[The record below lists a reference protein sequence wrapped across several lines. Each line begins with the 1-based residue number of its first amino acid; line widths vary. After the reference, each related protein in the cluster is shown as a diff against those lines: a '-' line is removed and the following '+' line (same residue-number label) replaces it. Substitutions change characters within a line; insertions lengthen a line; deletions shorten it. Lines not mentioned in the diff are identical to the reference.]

1 LVGDTASFEY
11 GGDVMAEETGSFR
24 VTMRHVWE
32 EQQEM
37 KRLLQ
42 KVSDQL
48 PTVADKLAIHEKETG
63 EILKDHENR
72 LRSVEQ
78 RLWKVFGAI
87 AIIAGA
93 APFIARML

>member
-1 LVGDTASFEY
+1 MSEDTGPA
-11 GGDVMAEETGSFR
+11 FR

-48 PTVADKLAIHEKETG
+48 PNVAHKLEVHERETHQ
-63 EILKDHENR
+63 ILTDHENR
-72 LRSVEQ
+72 LRQVEQ
-78 RLWKVFGAI
+78 RLWKIFGAI

-93 APFIARML
+93 APFLARLM

>member
-1 LVGDTASFEY
+1 
-11 GGDVMAEETGSFR
+11 
-24 VTMRHVWE
+24 
-32 EQQEM
+32 M

-48 PTVADKLAIHEKETG
+48 PTVAQKLELHERETA

-72 LRSVEQ
+72 LRQVEQ

-87 AIIAGA
+87 ALIAGA
-93 APFIARML
+93 APFIARLI

>member
-1 LVGDTASFEY
+1 VCVTGSVERWEPEVT
-11 GGDVMAEETGSFR
+11 EETGSFR

-48 PTVADKLAIHEKETG
+48 PTVAQKLELHERETA
-63 EILKDHENR
+63 EILKDHESR
-72 LRSVEQ
+72 LRQVEQ

-87 AIIAGA
+87 ALIAGA
-93 APFIARML
+93 TPFLARLIP

>member
-1 LVGDTASFEY
+1 MSEDTGTY
-11 GGDVMAEETGSFR
+11 R
-24 VTMRHVWE
+24 VTIRHVWE

-42 KVSDQL
+42 RVSDQL
-48 PTVADKLAIHEKETG
+48 PAVAEKLEQHERDTG
-63 EILKDHENR
+63 EILKDHESR
-72 LRSVEQ
+72 LRQVEQ

-93 APFIARML
+93 APFLARLI

>member
-1 LVGDTASFEY
+1 MTTDEG
-11 GGDVMAEETGSFR
+11 GSFR
-24 VTMRHVWE
+24 VTMRHLWE

-37 KRLLQ
+37 KRLLL

-48 PTVADKLAIHEKETG
+48 PNVAMKLEVHERDTHK
-63 EILKDHENR
+63 ILTDHENR
-72 LRSVEQ
+72 LRQVEQ

-93 APFIARML
+93 APFIARMM

>member
-1 LVGDTASFEY
+1 MSEDTGTY
-11 GGDVMAEETGSFR
+11 R
-24 VTMRHVWE
+24 VTIRHVWE

-42 KVSDQL
+42 RVSDQL
-48 PTVADKLAIHEKETG
+48 PAVADKLEQHERDTG
-63 EILKDHENR
+63 EILKDHESR
-72 LRSVEQ
+72 LRQVEQ

-93 APFIARML
+93 APFLARLL